1 VASFFFYGTLLDP
14 DVRRLVLGR
23 TLEPASL
30 HAATLADHRI
40 SRARGKT
47 YPILAAKRG
56 VRAHGLVASHL
67 DDRDAAR
74 LFHYE
79 DAGYDIVEIDLAV
92 HDGHA
97 RAWVLMPGPRMKALP
112 VNWSYASWRRTV
124 KARVM
129 PGIAAWMAA
138 YPGPGALPLYR
149 RWRLRRHAA

>member
-1 VASFFFYGTLLDP
+1 MASFFFYGTLLDP

-23 TLEPASL
+23 ELEPTSL
-30 HAATLADHRI
+30 HAATLVNHRV

-47 YPILAAKRG
+47 YPVLASKRG
-56 VRAHGLVASHL
+56 AKAHGLIATHL
-67 DDRDAAR
+67 NDRDAAR

-79 DAGYDIVEIDLAV
+79 DDGYATIEVELSV
-92 HDGHA
+92 FDG
-97 RAWVLMPGPRMKALP
+97 RMTAWAFMPGPRMKALP
-112 VNWSYASWRRTV
+112 VDWSYAAWRRSV

-138 YPGPGALPLYR
+138 YPGPDALSHYR

>member
-1 VASFFFYGTLLDP
+1 MASFFFYGTLLDP

-23 TLEPASL
+23 ELEPASL
-30 HAATLADHRI
+30 HAAILADHRI

-47 YPILAAKRG
+47 YPILAEKRG
-56 VRAHGLVASHL
+56 AKAHGLVASHL

-79 DAGYDIVEIDLAV
+79 DDGYHTVELDLAV
-92 HDGHA
+92 FDG
-97 RAWVLMPGPRMKALP
+97 RISAWAFMPGPRMKALP
-112 VNWSYASWRRTV
+112 VDWSYAAWRRNV

-138 YPGPGALPLYR
+138 YRGPGALPLYR
-149 RWRLRRHAA
+149 RWRLRRHTA

>member
-1 VASFFFYGTLLDP
+1 MASFFFYGTLLDA

-23 TLEPASL
+23 DLDPASL
-30 HAATLADHRI
+30 HDAVLAGHRV

-56 VRAHGLVASHL
+56 AKAHGLVASHL

-79 DAGYDIVEIDLAV
+79 DDGYRTVELDLAAPHGRV
-92 HDGHA
+92 K
-97 RAWVLMPGPRMKALP
+97 AWAFMPGPRMKALP
-112 VNWSYASWRRTV
+112 VDWSYAGWSRNV

-129 PGIAAWMAA
+129 PGIAAWMAG

-149 RWRLRRHAA
+149 RWRLRRHTA